1 MVFPKYL
8 LAIIIP
14 FMIYG
19 CNNEPNDRAEMN
31 NNEMPQVLPS
41 DIASGVYFSTN
52 RSGNYEVVRL
62 NDGALEFL
70 TTDAAYD
77 SWWPRQSPSGETMLF
92 YRSRVSDRPESGG
105 TNNNFDNASLWSL
118 DLKTDTTVELIPK
131 NGNGWL
137 AQGVVDWSPDGSTL
151 IMAAR
156 LNTTNR
162 WHLFTTNTDGSNPT
176 QISNRCSLAVKLA
189 TLRE

>member
-1 MVFPKYL
+1 MVFPKCL
-8 LAIIIP
+8 LAIVIP

-19 CNNEPNDRAEMN
+19 CNNESNKSADLD
-31 NNEMPQVLPS
+31 NELPQMLPS

-62 NDGALEFL
+62 HDDALEFL
-70 TTDAAYD
+70 TTDATYD
-77 SWWPRQSPSGETMLF
+77 SWWPRQSPSGESMLF

-105 TNNNFDNASLWSL
+105 TNNNYDNASLWSL
-118 DLKTDTTVELIPK
+118 DLTTGTTVELIPK

-151 IMAAR
+151 LMAAR
-156 LNTTNR
+156 LDTTGR
-162 WHLFTTNTDGSNPT
+162 WHLFTTNTDGSNAT
-176 QISNRCSLAVKLA
+176 QISNRSSLFLDPS
-189 TLRE
+189 